1 VSLLERGL
9 GARAGVALF
18 LQIEFETVSRDKRR
32 DESLLDVLAILALR
46 VNGELRLLEL
56 YLSLR
61 DSLALLLQLRLEPLA
76 EFLLIAQSGRLS
88 C

>member
-1 VSLLERGL
+1 M
-9 GARAGVALF
+9 
-18 LQIEFETVSRDKRR
+18 
-32 DESLLDVLAILALR
+32 LAILALR

-61 DSLALLLQLRLEPLA
+61 DSLALLLQLRLELLA